1 MGRRV
6 DRSGFET
13 MYSAFV
19 CVRVP
24 RGWTSSGNGCFASKT
39 PTAGNLNLKQ
49 GQILKRWSREA
60 RTPVSMQ
67 PIGDDQAELVGTETL
82 TGA

>member
-39 PTAGNLNLKQ
+39 PTAGGAPRGKDGSRLLQ
-49 GQILKRWSREA
+49 GPKVRLRANRSA
-60 RTPVSMQ
+60 RFQ
-67 PIGDDQAELVGTETL
+67 LLGDG
-82 TGA
+82 G